1 MLNISNAMWRKEG
14 RKGETWKWL
23 IPHRRIHFSKRKN
36 QGKKIWGKGF
46 TSATTT
52 SGKFKMTKPG
62 LCVAVYLPL
71 HQEPWSVLPSL
82 LPFPSVKMFEPART
96 TKFPNDQSSK
106 IALKEEED
114 GVNALGF
121 GVQKRRRRKWWCWCF
136 RVWGSEE
143 KEKKM
148 MMLML

>member
-1 MLNISNAMWRKEG
+1 
-14 RKGETWKWL
+14 
-23 IPHRRIHFSKRKN
+23 
-36 QGKKIWGKGF
+36 
-46 TSATTT
+46 
-52 SGKFKMTKPG
+52 MTEPG

-82 LPFPSVKMFEPART
+82 LPSPSVKMFEPART

-121 GVQKRRRRKWWCWCF
+121 GVQKRRRRRRRC
-136 RVWGSEE
+136 
-143 KEKKM
+143 
-148 MMLML
+148 